1 MADWICR
8 TLRDGGLEGE
18 HAPAL
23 TINDTISCPLG
34 SFVFDHI
41 LSQLSSFICSQKSH
55 SNGIVLVALSRSP
68 LYYEQLLKGKGYD
81 VVSSSFGLLYGPVGL
96 EEQARGEWEHWES
109 PPRSSV
115 TVSLCKN
122 VKDLDELLS
131 SILELGKELSG
142 DGRRRFVVAIDSVSE
157 MLRHTSVSPVAALL
171 SNLRVM
177 VDPKSDKDI
186 FIVCCVLI
194 TDEVSS
200 LFWLLHS
207 DLHETRATAALEYMS
222 SMKATIKQMVQPVD
236 GHKANS
242 EEISLMEHYLRRGKL
257 CVHVK
262 RRNGR
267 VRMMFEELHVEK
279 SGIKFTSVSSEDE
292 ITAQSLVP
300 KVQFNLQLSEKERND
315 RAKVVLPFEHQGF
328 LPPGDGRTIQIYDGR
343 KSLNDGKA
351 ETEPT
356 SVQKLDSNKGEI
368 IYFRD
373 SDDEM
378 PDSDEDPDDDLDI

>member
-1 MADWICR
+1 
-8 TLRDGGLEGE
+8 
-18 HAPAL
+18 
-23 TINDTISCPLG
+23 
-34 SFVFDHI
+34 
-41 LSQLSSFICSQKSH
+41 
-55 SNGIVLVALSRSP
+55 
-68 LYYEQLLKGKGYD
+68 
-81 VVSSSFGLLYGPVGL
+81 
-96 EEQARGEWEHWES
+96 
-109 PPRSSV
+109 
-115 TVSLCKN
+115 
-122 VKDLDELLS
+122 
-131 SILELGKELSG
+131 
-142 DGRRRFVVAIDSVSE
+142 

-171 SNLRVM
+171 SNLR
-177 VDPKSDKDI
+177 SH
-186 FIVCCVLI
+186 
-194 TDEVSS
+194 DEVSS

-300 KVQFNLQLSEKERND
+300 KV
-315 RAKVVLPFEHQGF
+315 F